1 MSDIFADIELVW
13 LVLAPLAMVGIW
25 LWLESTRRKIL
36 ADLIGKRLVPD
47 MVVGRSGERRF
58 WKLVLRTMAV
68 FLIALA
74 IMRPQWGEDRVEIER
89 RGIDIALVVD
99 TSKSM
104 LAEDVQPSRMER
116 VKQELSY
123 FVENTLREDR
133 VSLIAFAGTARALC
147 PLTLDRAAFEIFLDE
162 LDVGVIPQ
170 GGTDLGRAIDAALD
184 SFGDDTRNHKAIMI
198 LSDGEAHAG
207 VPEEA
212 VKEANKRGVRIY
224 TVGVGHEEG
233 VRIPLEQDDGTRVYL
248 RDKEGNVVTTRLEAR
263 ILKTIAQRSLDGA
276 YVSLTVGRDNLQ
288 KIYLD
293 NVKKIEEREL
303 KSSKQVRR
311 IDRFQ
316 WFLAAALMLLM
327 VDGLIPEGR
336 PRRHHV
342 HFADERRAA

>member
-1 MSDIFADIELVW
+1 MSAIFADIELVW
-13 LVLAPLAMVGIW
+13 LIVVPIAMVGVW
-25 LWLESTRRKIL
+25 LWNEATRKRIL
-36 ADLIGKRLVPD
+36 ADLIGKRLIPD
-47 MVVGRSGERRF
+47 MIVGSSGERRF
-58 WKLVLRTMAV
+58 WKLLIRTVAVL
-68 FLIALA
+68 LIALA
-74 IMRPQWGEDRVEIER
+74 IMRPQWGEKRIDIER
-89 RGIDIALVVD
+89 KGIDIALVVD

-133 VSLIAFAGTARALC
+133 VSLVAFAGTARALC

-170 GGTDLGRAIDAALD
+170 GGTDLGRAIEAALD
-184 SFGDDTRNHKAIMI
+184 SFGDDVRNHKAILL

-207 VPEEA
+207 IPE
-212 VKEANKRGVRIY
+212 KTIDQANKRGVRIY
-224 TVGVGHEEG
+224 TIGVGNEEG
-233 VRIPLEQDDGTRVYL
+233 VRIPLEDDDGSRIYL
-248 RDKEGNVVTTRLEAR
+248 RDNEGNVVTTRLEAR

-293 NVKKIEEREL
+293 NIKKIEEREL
-303 KSSKQVRR
+303 KSSKQVRQ

-316 WFLAAALMLLM
+316 WFLAAALILLM
-327 VDGLIPEGR
+327 FDGLIPEGR
-336 PRRHHV
+336 PRRSSSNV
-342 HFADERRAA
+342 SEQRRAA

>member
-1 MSDIFADIELVW
+1 MSDLFANIELSW
-13 LVLAPLAMVGIW
+13 LLLLPPAFLL
-25 LWLESTRRKIL
+25 LWWWNERKRKAIL
-36 ADLIGKRLVPD
+36 HSLLGANLLQG
-47 MVVGRSGERRF
+47 MVVGFSAERRF
-58 WKLVLRTMAV
+58 WKAILRTLAL
-68 FLIALA
+68 FLVVLAL
-74 IMRPQWGEDRVEIER
+74 MRPQWGERRQEIQR

-116 VKQELSY
+116 VKQELTY
-123 FVENTLREDR
+123 FVKNTLREDR

-162 LDVGVIPQ
+162 LDVGIIPQ
-170 GGTDLGRAIDAALD
+170 GGTDLGRAIEAALD
-184 SFGDDTRNHKAIMI
+184 SFGDDVRNHKAIII

-207 VPEEA
+207 VPEAA
-212 VKEANKRGVRIY
+212 VAEANKRGVRIY

-233 VRIPLEQDDGTRVYL
+233 VRIPIEDENGARTYL
-248 RDKEGNVVTTRLEAR
+248 RDREGNVVTTRLEAR

-288 KIYLD
+288 KIYQD

-316 WFLAAALMLLM
+316 WFLALALVLLM
-327 VDGLIPEGR
+327 VDGVIAEGR
-336 PRRHHV
+336 TRGAQRR
-342 HFADERRAA
+342 DEPERRAA

>member
-13 LVLAPLAMVGIW
+13 LVIAPIAMVAIW
-25 LWLESTRRKIL
+25 LWNESTRKRIL
-36 ADLIGKRLVPD
+36 ADLIGKRLIPN
-47 MVVGRSGERRF
+47 MVVGQSGERRF
-58 WKLVLRTMAV
+58 WKLLIRTVAVL
-68 FLIALA
+68 LIALA
-74 IMRPQWGEDRVEIER
+74 VMRPQWGEKRIDIER
-89 RGIDIALVVD
+89 KGIDIALVVD

-116 VKQELSY
+116 VKQELGY
-123 FVENTLREDR
+123 FVENTLRGDR
-133 VSLIAFAGTARALC
+133 VALIAFAGTARALC

-170 GGTDLGRAIDAALD
+170 GGTDLGRAIEAALD
-184 SFGDDTRNHKAIMI
+184 SFGDDVRNHKAILL

-207 VPEEA
+207 IPE
-212 VKEANKRGVRIY
+212 KTIDEANKRGVRIY
-224 TVGVGHEEG
+224 TIGVGHEEG
-233 VRIPLEQDDGTRVYL
+233 VRIPIDDDEGGRVYL
-248 RDKEGNVVTTRLEAR
+248 RDNDGNVVTTRLEAR

-316 WFLAAALMLLM
+316 WFLAAALILLM
-327 VDGLIPEGR
+327 IDGLIPEGR
-336 PRRHHV
+336 PKTILGDDRRT
-342 HFADERRAA
+342 A